1 MPGLFNGWS
10 SSATLHWYSM
20 SSLSLMVK
28 GATEIFRGSY
38 SGDDLFWRGPNEAL
52 PESKLHS
59 GKFGAHE
66 SAYGELE
73 LV

>member
-1 MPGLFNGWS
+1 
-10 SSATLHWYSM
+10 M

-38 SGDDLFWRGPNEAL
+38 SGDDLFWRGPNEAI
-52 PESKLHS
+52 PKSELHS